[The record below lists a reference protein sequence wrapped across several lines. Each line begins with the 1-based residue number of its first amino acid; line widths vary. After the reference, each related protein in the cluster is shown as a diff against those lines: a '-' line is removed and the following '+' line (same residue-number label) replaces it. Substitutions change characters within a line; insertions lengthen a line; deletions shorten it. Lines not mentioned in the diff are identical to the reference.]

1 MINELYEL
9 KNTLNEIENIKY
21 NYGTIKK
28 EIDFLENEHIHN
40 FNKKITSNIYKFVI
54 LFLLVAIFF
63 NEPFLILTNLLLFA
77 GLYFFT
83 FRIIP
88 NISIHTKIKNISI
101 DIYMFLMLI
110 LIIRLI
116 FKLSFNLVSDC
127 ILILLTTVI
136 LNKFIVPFIISTF
149 FSKRIEKI
157 DNSQK
162 ISDLE
167 NKLNNLSNQFTLLEN
182 RLNNSSIPLKYRN
195 LNAINF
201 FIDCLNTK
209 RADTLKELVNLY
221 ENELRYQKDK
231 EQYQK
236 EINNLKNEI
245 SKTRRIANKAKSDAN
260 MSIFISRFK

>member
-1 MINELYEL
+1 
-9 KNTLNEIENIKY
+9 
-21 NYGTIKK
+21 
-28 EIDFLENEHIHN
+28 
-40 FNKKITSNIYKFVI
+40 
-54 LFLLVAIFF
+54 
-63 NEPFLILTNLLLFA
+63 
-77 GLYFFT
+77 
-83 FRIIP
+83 
-88 NISIHTKIKNISI
+88 
-101 DIYMFLMLI
+101 MFLMLI
-110 LIIRLI
+110 LILRLI

-149 FSKRIEKI
+149 FSKGIEKI

-167 NKLNNLSNQFTLLEN
+167 NK
-182 RLNNSSIPLKYRN
+182 LNNSSIPLKYRN

-245 SKTRRIANKAKSDAN
+245 SKTRRIANKAKSNAN

>member
-1 MINELYEL
+1 
-9 KNTLNEIENIKY
+9 
-21 NYGTIKK
+21 
-28 EIDFLENEHIHN
+28 
-40 FNKKITSNIYKFVI
+40 
-54 LFLLVAIFF
+54 
-63 NEPFLILTNLLLFA
+63 
-77 GLYFFT
+77 
-83 FRIIP
+83 
-88 NISIHTKIKNISI
+88 
-101 DIYMFLMLI
+101 MFLMLI
-110 LIIRLI
+110 LILRLI

-149 FSKRIEKI
+149 FSKGIEKI

-167 NKLNNLSNQFTLLEN
+167 NK
-182 RLNNSSIPLKYRN
+182 LNNSSIPLKYRN

-236 EINNLKNEI
+236 DREQYQKEINNLKNEI
-245 SKTRRIANKAKSDAN
+245 SKTRRIANKAKSNAN